1 MARLLRLAAAAA
13 AALLTAAGARA
24 QPAAASGV
32 GRFELTAA
40 WWRPG
45 QAIVLAS
52 DVPGVLGSSIDF
64 ARDLGFADRGLP
76 DVQLV
81 VKAAA
86 KHRLRFEYIPI
97 RYTAAAAPARALVFD
112 GATYPA
118 GAPIATTFDWKAWRI
133 GYEYDFL
140 VRRRVTAGVI
150 VEGRQT
156 DITVR
161 LAGASADHSVRTQI
175 PIPAAGG
182 TIRLQAARRLSLSSE
197 VDFFE
202 VPDNAQ
208 KSYGGRYADV
218 DLSATVSLARRL
230 AARGGFR
237 SIAIRH
243 LGATDSGTLT
253 LNGIYLGAVVG
264 F

>member
-1 MARLLRLAAAAA
+1 MLLAA
-13 AALLTAAGARA
+13 TAARA
-24 QPAAASGV
+24 QPAAASDA

-52 DVPGVLGSSIDF
+52 DAPGVPGTSIDF
-64 ARDLGFADRGLP
+64 ARNLGFANRGLP

-81 VKAAA
+81 VRAAA
-86 KHRLRFEYIPI
+86 KHRIRFEYVPI
-97 RYTAAAAPARALVFD
+97 RYTAAGTPTRALVFD

-118 GAPIATTFDWKAWRI
+118 GEPIATTFDWEAWRI

-140 VRRRVTAGVI
+140 VRPRVAAGLI

-161 LAGASADHSVRTQI
+161 LAGASADHSVRTRI

-182 TIRLQAARRLSLSSE
+182 TIRVQAARRLSLSGE
-197 VDFFE
+197 VEFFK

-218 DLSATVSLARRL
+218 DRRPPS
-230 AARGGFR
+230 R
-237 SIAIRH
+237 
-243 LGATDSGTLT
+243 
-253 LNGIYLGAVVG
+253 
-264 F
+264 